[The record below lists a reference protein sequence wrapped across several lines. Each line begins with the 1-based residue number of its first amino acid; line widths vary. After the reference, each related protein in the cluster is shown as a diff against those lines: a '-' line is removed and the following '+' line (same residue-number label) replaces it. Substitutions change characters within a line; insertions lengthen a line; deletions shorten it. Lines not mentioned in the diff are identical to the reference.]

1 MRRTEIFI
9 FRAKIV
15 IAFLKHQHLPFFVLC
30 VGQTAVSSYY
40 LRDLYGELLLHS
52 SCLPFHAEFISLKLI
67 RSLKQYNWSS
77 LLHTIPSSPFIN
89 SILRGRA
96 VYLFASRAHEPLCI
110 VLIPSRFCW
119 HHPVHIATTSRII
132 THRDS
137 TITINLLPHLGR
149 SASTYYR
156 SAIWFA
162 ISRDIAGI
170 VLSSLVQRQFTFRA
184 PPFEHSNFI
193 VLRPS

>member
-1 MRRTEIFI
+1 VRRTEIFI

-52 SCLPFHAEFISLKLI
+52 SCLPFHAEFISLELI

-110 VLIPSRFCW
+110 VLIPSRFCC

-137 TITINLLPHLGR
+137 TITIDLLPHLGR
-149 SASTYYR
+149 SASTYYQHR
-156 SAIWFA
+156 YDIKNYHS
-162 ISRDIAGI
+162 SRFHHHDRPTAT
-170 VLSSLVQRQFTFRA
+170 SWSLRFHLLPERDLVRYF
-184 PPFEHSNFI
+184 
-193 VLRPS
+193 